1 MLKFNIF
8 IKWRIVIKKGFYIL
22 ALFIVLLIS
31 GCATK
36 NKPTP
41 SIETEHTENNTTKY
55 AEDTDSF
62 EDEFSDT
69 QAKEPLDPLS
79 SYNRAMTT
87 FNDTIFVYAL
97 NPLSKAYNAST
108 PDIMRESISNF
119 MHNLLFPIR
128 FTNNLLQGK
137 FQNASDEL
145 ERFIVNSTV
154 GIAGLFDPAGTYMS
168 IYPHNEDFGQTLG
181 YYGIGSGFHIVLPFL
196 GPSNVRDSL
205 GLVADGYLSPLIY
218 QSSLARYKLPKNY
231 FQSIAIV
238 GFDIVNKNASHLGA
252 YESLKKDAVD
262 LYPYLR
268 DFYETKRQTDI
279 EE

>member
-1 MLKFNIF
+1 MLNFHIF
-8 IKWRIVIKKGFYIL
+8 IKWRIVIKKSFYMFTL
-22 ALFIVLLIS
+22 LIVLLTS
-31 GCATK
+31 GCATN

-41 SIETEHTENNTTKY
+41 SIEIKNVESNST
-55 AEDTDSF
+55 EDTDNF

-69 QAKEPLDPLS
+69 QTHELFDPLS
-79 SYNRAMTT
+79 SYNRTMTT
-87 FNDTIFVYAL
+87 FNDTVFVYLL
-97 NPLSKAYNAST
+97 NPLSKAYNAGT
-108 PDIMRESISNF
+108 PDLMRESISNF
-119 MHNLLFPIR
+119 MHNILFPIR
-128 FTNNLLQGK
+128 FTNNVLQGK

-154 GIAGLFDPAGTYMS
+154 GIAGLFDPAGTYMN

-181 YYGIGSGFHIVLPFL
+181 YYGMGSGFHIVLPFL

-205 GLVADGYLSPLIY
+205 GLVADGYLSPLLY
-218 QSSLARYKLPKNY
+218 QSSLAHYKLPKNY

-238 GFDIVNKNASHLGA
+238 GFDIVNKNASHLGV

-268 DFYETKRQTDI
+268 DFYETKRQTEI